1 MESTLQLEIVT
12 PDKVVVSQ
20 TVDYVG
26 VPGIEGEF
34 GVLPHHIAL
43 LSALAIGDLYFRVD
57 GKTEHVFVS
66 GGFAEVSDNK
76 LSILAES
83 AERGEDIDTARANAA
98 RERAEARL
106 AAKTAETDMLGRIL
120 LSSVLWSGCTS
131 HHWFS
136 WFCFTI
142 KGRGASAPRFCLVLS

>member
-43 LSALAIGDLYFRVD
+43 LSAS
-57 GKTEHVFVS
+57 T
-66 GGFAEVSDNK
+66 
-76 LSILAES
+76 
-83 AERGEDIDTARANAA
+83 
-98 RERAEARL
+98 
-106 AAKTAETDMLGRIL
+106 GRRSMCSSPAGL
-120 LSSVLWSGCTS
+120 LRFPTTS
-131 HHWFS
+131 
-136 WFCFTI
+136 
-142 KGRGASAPRFCLVLS
+142 